1 MTNKRILVTGGHGFL
16 GSRVVLQL
24 NASNAGTV
32 FAPTH
37 SEYDL
42 LVTDEAIEMVAET
55 APDIVI
61 HLAAEVGG
69 IGANQARPWW
79 LWANNLTMGL
89 NVLQA
94 CKLERELGFLE
105 KVIFV
110 GTVCSYPRNCQPP
123 FRESEL
129 FAGYPEETNAPYGI
143 AKRCLGVGLDA
154 LCRETGLAGAYLL
167 PTNLYGPCD
176 NFSLATGHVIPAMIR
191 RFVEA
196 VEAGEN
202 EVTLW
207 GTGQA
212 TREFLHVDDAAAAI
226 VAATNR
232 VTDPYP
238 INLGGAGEVSIESL
252 ATMVAKACGYTGL
265 IRWDT
270 SKPDGQPRRA
280 VDSSRAA
287 SALGWHPDHRLEE
300 GIRQTVEWFR
310 VNYCKESKHEGQA
323 SKH

>member
-1 MTNKRILVTGGHGFL
+1 MSKRILVTGGHGFL

-37 SEYDL
+37 SECDL
-42 LVTDEAIEMVAET
+42 RQADEANEIFSEVQPEV
-55 APDIVI
+55 VI

-167 PTNLYGPCD
+167 PTNLYGPGD

-196 VEAGEN
+196 IKAGEN

-238 INLGGAGEVSIESL
+238 INLGGGGEVSIASL
-252 ATMVAKACGYTGL
+252 AMTVAAACGYTGL
-265 IRWDT
+265 IRWDK

-287 SALGWHPDHRLEE
+287 SALGWRPNHQLEE

-310 VNYCKESKHEGQA
+310 VNYCKESNHEGQA

>member
-1 MTNKRILVTGGHGFL
+1 MSKRILVTGGHGFL
-16 GSRVVLQL
+16 GSRVVLML

-32 FAPTH
+32 FAPTR
-37 SEYDL
+37 SECDL
-42 LVTDEAIEMVAET
+42 RMEDETSEVFAEVQ
-55 APDIVI
+55 PEVVI

-69 IGANQARPWW
+69 IGANQERPWW

-94 CKLERELGFLE
+94 CKLEREFGALE
-105 KVIFV
+105 KVVFV

-143 AKRCLGVGLDA
+143 AKRCLGVGLDV

-167 PTNLYGPCD
+167 PTNLYGPGD

-196 VEAGEN
+196 VEDGEN

-207 GTGQA
+207 GTGQP

-226 VAATNR
+226 VAATQR

-238 INLGGAGEVSIESL
+238 INLGGAGEISIANL
-252 ATMVAKACGYTGL
+252 AMTVARACGYTGL

-287 SALGWHPDHRLEE
+287 SALGWRPNHRFEE

-310 VNYCKESKHEGQA
+310 VTHSKESNYAGQTRQ
-323 SKH
+323 H